1 MTTYNSSMQ
10 YTIGTALER
19 ARENGHLVEVL
30 VEGDWICGQVVAGDG
45 QGIVLEGRT
54 EEHSIVRLERI
65 SAVKVR
71 SGSPFRTLASVPDAP
86 GKQRPPRTEDGA
98 VPMPPPMRAPTE

>member
-10 YTIGTALER
+10 YTIGTALDR

-30 VEGDWICGQVVAGDG
+30 VEGDWISGQVVAGDG

-54 EEHSIVRLERI
+54 EEHSIIRLERI

-71 SGSPFRTLASVPDAP
+71 SGSPFRKLASVPDSPA
-86 GKQRPPRTEDGA
+86 QNQPPRTEDGA
-98 VPMPPPMRAPTE
+98 VPMPPPMREPSE

>member
-10 YTIGTALER
+10 YTIGTALDR

-30 VEGDWICGQVVAGDG
+30 VDGTWVSGQVVAGDG
-45 QGIVLEGRT
+45 QGIVLEGRD

-65 SAVKVR
+65 AAVKVR
-71 SGSPFRTLASVPDAP
+71 SGSPFRKLAGVPDAAGQP
-86 GKQRPPRTEDGA
+86 QPPRTEDGA
-98 VPMPPPMRAPTE
+98 VPMPPPMREPAE